1 MWIFYLLSLA
11 GAVCFTALTITD
23 ISRIWVLPVAFIVGA
38 VGLSLA
44 YWLILGA
51 FAVFYSTKKEYE
63 KPSKLS
69 LFLLNS
75 AYWFVCSAAR
85 VRVRVNGAEKIPTDR
100 RFVFVSN
107 HLSRFDPMIESF
119 VLRKTPMAFISK
131 PSNFKIPIGRH
142 FMNRSCY
149 IAIDRKSPRNAAKAI
164 SRAAELLKKDAVSI
178 AVYPEGHR
186 GTGYTLQEFKPGCLK
201 AATKAG
207 CPIVVAVISGTEHIH
222 KNFPWRRTNV
232 QLDIIDVIETESKEK
247 TVDLS
252 EHIRGKMQRHLT
264 KIEKEKI

>member
-1 MWIFYLLSLA
+1 MWIIFLVSLV
-11 GAVCFTALTITD
+11 GAACFTALTITD
-23 ISRIWVLPVAFIVGA
+23 ISQLWVLPVGFIAGA

-51 FAVFYSTKKEYE
+51 FAVFYDTKKEYE
-63 KPSKLS
+63 SPSALS
-69 LFLLNS
+69 LFLLNA

-85 VRVRVNGAEKIPTDR
+85 VRVRVNGAEKIPADR
-100 RFVFVSN
+100 RFLFVSN
-107 HLSRFDPMIESF
+107 HLSRFDPMIQSL

-149 IAIDRKSPRNAAKAI
+149 IAIDRESPRNAAKAI
-164 SRAAELLKKDAVSI
+164 SRAAELIKKDAVSI

-186 GTGYTLQEFKPGCLK
+186 GTGSTLQEFRSGCLK

-207 CPIVVAVISGTEHIH
+207 CPIVVAVISGTERIH
-222 KNFPWRRTNV
+222 KNFPWRRTDV
-232 QLDIIDVIETESKEK
+232 RLDIIDIIEPENKEK
-247 TVDLS
+247 TVELS
-252 EHIRGKMQRHLT
+252 ERIRGEMQRKLT
-264 KIEKEKI
+264 EINDNSR

>member
-1 MWIFYLLSLA
+1 MRIIYLLSLA
-11 GAVCFTALTITD
+11 AAVCFTAVTITD
-23 ISRIWVLPVAFIVGA
+23 ITHIWILPIGFVAAA

-44 YWLILGA
+44 YWLILGM
-51 FAVFYSTKKEYE
+51 FAIFYSTKKEYE
-63 KPSKLS
+63 KPSPLS
-69 LFLLNS
+69 LFLLNA

-85 VRVRVNGAEKIPTDR
+85 VMVRVNGAEKIPLDR
-100 RFVFVSN
+100 RFLFVSN
-107 HLSRFDPMIESF
+107 HLSRFDPMIESL

-149 IAIDRKSPRNAAKAI
+149 IAIDRESPRNAAKAI

-207 CPIVVAVISGTEHIH
+207 CPIVVAVISGTEKIH

-232 QLDIIDVIETESKEK
+232 TLDIIDVIETENKEK

-252 EHIRGKMQRHLT
+252 EHIREEMQRQLT
-264 KIEKEKI
+264 ERKKK

>member
-1 MWIFYLLSLA
+1 MQIIYLLSLI
-11 GAVCFTALTITD
+11 GAVCFTALTISD
-23 ISRIWVLPVAFIVGA
+23 ISRIWVLPVGFIVGT
-38 VGLSLA
+38 VGLSLT
-44 YWLILGA
+44 YWMILGA

-63 KPSKLS
+63 KPSALS
-69 LFLLNS
+69 LFLLNA
-75 AYWFVCSAAR
+75 AYWFVCTAVR
-85 VRVRVNGAEKIPTDR
+85 VKVRVNGAEKIPTDR
-100 RFVFVSN
+100 RFLFVSN
-107 HLSRFDPMIESF
+107 HLSRFDPMIQSL

-149 IAIDRKSPRNAAKAI
+149 IAIDRESPRNAAKAI

-186 GTGYTLQEFKPGCLK
+186 GTGYTLREFKPGCLK
-201 AATKAG
+201 AATKTG
-207 CPIVVAVISGTEHIH
+207 CPIVVAVISGTEQIH
-222 KNFPWRRTNV
+222 KISPWRRVNV

-252 EHIRGKMQRHLT
+252 EQIREEMQSHLT
-264 KIEKEKI
+264 KIHTERK

>member
-1 MWIFYLLSLA
+1 MRIIYLLSLA
-11 GAVCFTALTITD
+11 GSICFTALTITD
-23 ISRIWVLPVAFIVGA
+23 ISQIWMLPVCFIAGA

-69 LFLLNS
+69 LFLLNA
-75 AYWFVCSAAR
+75 AYWFVCTAAR
-85 VRVRVNGAEKIPTDR
+85 VKVRVNGTEKIPTDR
-100 RFVFVSN
+100 RFLFVSN
-107 HLSRFDPMIESF
+107 HLSRFDPMIQSL

-149 IAIDRKSPRNAAKAI
+149 IAIDRESPRNAAKAI
-164 SRAAELLKKDAVSI
+164 SRAAELLKKNAVSI
-178 AVYPEGHR
+178 GVYPEGHR

-207 CPIVVAVISGTEHIH
+207 CPIVVAVISGTERIH
-222 KNFPWRRTNV
+222 KISPWRRVNV
-232 QLDIIDVIETESKEK
+232 RLDIIDVIETESKEK
-247 TVDLS
+247 TVDIS
-252 EHIRGKMQRHLT
+252 EQIRGKIQQHLT
-264 KIEKEKI
+264 KIHTERK

>member
-1 MWIFYLLSLA
+1 MLIIYLLSLI
-11 GAVCFTALTITD
+11 GTICLAVRTD
-23 ISRIWVLPVAFIVGA
+23 ISVWLLPVIFVGGV

-44 YWLILGA
+44 YWLVLGA

-69 LFLLNS
+69 LFLLNA

-85 VRVRVNGAEKIPTDR
+85 VKVRVNGAEKIPTDR
-100 RFVFVSN
+100 RFLFVSN
-107 HLSRFDPMIESF
+107 HLSRFDPMIQSL
-119 VLRKTPMAFISK
+119 VLWKTPMAFISK

-149 IAIDRKSPRNAAKAI
+149 IAIDRESPRNAAKAI

-207 CPIVVAVISGTEHIH
+207 CPITVAVISGTERIH

-232 QLDIIDVIETESKEK
+232 TLDIIDVIESGEK

-252 EHIRGKMQRHLT
+252 ERIRGEMQRHLT
-264 KIEKEKI
+264 KIETEREKI

>member
-1 MWIFYLLSLA
+1 MWIIYILSLA
-11 GAVCFTALTITD
+11 GTVCFTALTMTD
-23 ISRIWVLPVAFIVGA
+23 ISQIWMLPVGFIVGV
-38 VGLSLA
+38 VGLSLT

-63 KPSKLS
+63 KPSNLS
-69 LFLLNS
+69 LFLLNA
-75 AYWFVCSAAR
+75 AYWFVCTAAR
-85 VRVRVNGAEKIPTDR
+85 VRVRVNGTEKIPTDR
-100 RFVFVSN
+100 RFLFVSN
-107 HLSRFDPMIESF
+107 HLSRFDPMIQSL

-149 IAIDRKSPRNAAKAI
+149 IAIDRESPRNAAKAI
-164 SRAAELLKKDAVSI
+164 SRAAELLKKDTVSI

-207 CPIVVAVISGTEHIH
+207 CPIVVAVISGTEQIH
-222 KNFPWRRTNV
+222 KRSPWHRINV
-232 QLDIIDVIETESKEK
+232 TLDIIDIIEPESKEK

-252 EHIRGKMQRHLT
+252 ELIRNEMQQHLT
-264 KIEKEKI
+264 KIHTERK